1 MEAFGGMRDGASQQ
15 VNKRRSKNI
24 YIQIEVGWEVTDLVL
39 EKRFLLLPLRKS
51 CLGCGICFLTLF
63 WPTFR
68 PIDWL
73 TMFGPCFTTSRI
85 IRGHYDTVLA
95 GTGSKFWPTFWPTD
109 HLTIYGPCIR
119 ILRITGHYDT
129 VVVGA
134 GSAGS
139 VLTNRLTEDP
149 DRRQNGPIFFKNIDH
164 PSVQASLTGGWAK
177 RHLIWF
183 QACRLEDPHA
193 CCPNVQPQQV
203 TSRVV
208 DL

>member
-1 MEAFGGMRDGASQQ
+1 MQIHLLFLKTQLFWARYLLFDPRAKYQTIFWQ
-15 VNKRRSKNI
+15 VDCFTTFDPCFTTFRIKAGH
-24 YIQIEVGWEVTDLVL
+24 YETVVL
-39 EKRFLLLPLRKS
+39 GVLA
-51 CLGCGICFLTLF
+51 LF
-63 WPTFR
+63 WPTF
-68 PIDWL
+68 DQL
-73 TMFGPCFTTSRI
+73 I
-85 IRGHYDTVLA
+85 I
-95 GTGSKFWPTFWPTD
+95 WPFVVPFFS
-109 HLTIYGPCIR
+109 

-139 VLTNRLTEDP
+139 VLTSRLTEDP

-193 CCPNVQPQQV
+193 CCPHVQPQQV

>member
-1 MEAFGGMRDGASQQ
+1 MQIHLLFLKTQLFWARYLLFDPRAKYQTIFWQ
-15 VNKRRSKNI
+15 VDCFTTFDPCFTTFRIKAGH
-24 YIQIEVGWEVTDLVL
+24 YETVVL
-39 EKRFLLLPLRKS
+39 GVLA
-51 CLGCGICFLTLF
+51 LF
-63 WPTFR
+63 WPTF
-68 PIDWL
+68 DQL
-73 TMFGPCFTTSRI
+73 I
-85 IRGHYDTVLA
+85 I
-95 GTGSKFWPTFWPTD
+95 WPFVVPFFS
-109 HLTIYGPCIR
+109 

-139 VLTNRLTEDP
+139 VLTSRLTEDP
-149 DRRQNGPIFFKNIDH
+149 DRRQTILFFRNLNNT
-164 PSVQASLTGGWAK
+164 SVQATLTGGWAK

-183 QACRLEDPHA
+183 EACRLEDPYA